1 MEFGLISVLPPVI
14 AIVLALVTKKVVP
27 SLLAGILAGALI
39 LSSWN
44 PFTAIWYTVQTMWGM
59 VSDSWN
65 LSILV
70 FLVLLGVLVSL
81 VTLAGGSARYGEWAA
96 RRIKSR
102 AGAQFAAAILG
113 ILIFIDDYFNC
124 LTVGTV
130 MRPVTD
136 KFKVSRAKLSYIIDS
151 TAAPICIIAPVS
163 SWVVTVMTTMGAK
176 FAAEGIG
183 LDPFIAFI
191 QLIPMNLYAL
201 LALVLVGAVSLF
213 NLDFGP
219 MARHEAQALAGRD
232 PGRLEQGADAENAVT
247 VNPKGTIWDLV
258 VPISGLVLFTI
269 IAMIYTGGY
278 FDGGM
283 SVIDAIK
290 ETDAALSLLYG
301 GIAAVIFTLAIFLPR
316 QVVSPDQL
324 PKVAVSG
331 FKSMLPAIKILI
343 LAWTIGGIVSE
354 LQTGQYLAHTLGT
367 TLPPFLYPPL
377 IFALAAIIAFSTG
390 TSWGTFAI
398 MIPIAVDFALLFSAE
413 YILLMIGAVL
423 AGAVFGDHCSPI
435 SDTTILSSTGAL
447 CNHIDHVTTQLP
459 YAVFAAIVSFVGYL
473 AAGWLISGLGVGST
487 AAGLIAL
494 LLSVVV
500 LLVALRILHSRA
512 QQEAGLEARTA

>member
-1 MEFGLISVLPPVI
+1 MLAI
-14 AIVLALVTKKVVP
+14 ALALITKKVVP
-27 SLLAGILAGALI
+27 SLLAGILSGALI

-44 PFTAIWYTVQTMWGM
+44 PITAVGYTVSTMWEM

-81 VTLAGGSARYGEWAA
+81 VTLAGGSARYGEWAE

-102 AGAQFAAAILG
+102 SGAQFATFILG
-113 ILIFIDDYFNC
+113 ILIFIDDYFNS

-136 KFKVSRAKLSYIIDS
+136 KFKVSRAKLAYIIDS
-151 TAAPICIIAPVS
+151 TAAPVCILAPVS
-163 SWVVTVMTTMGAK
+163 SWVATVMSTMGGK
-176 FAAEGIG
+176 FRADG
-183 LDPFIAFI
+183 LDIDPFTAFI

-201 LALVLVGAVSLF
+201 LALLLVGLVCLR

-219 MARHEAQALAGRD
+219 MAQHEAKTLAGND
-232 PGRLEQGADAENAVT
+232 PGKADELSTSQETA

-258 VPISGLVLFTI
+258 IPISGLVLFTV
-269 IAMIYTGGY
+269 IAMVYTGGY

-283 SVIDAIK
+283 TVIDAIK
-290 ETDAALSLLYG
+290 DTDAAKALLLGGIGGVLLSL
-301 GIAAVIFTLAIFLPR
+301 VMFLPR
-316 QVVSPDQL
+316 GVVSISQL
-324 PKVAVSG
+324 PKVGIEG
-331 FKSMLPAIKILI
+331 FRSMLPAITILI
-343 LAWTIGGIVSE
+343 FAWTIGGVVGE
-354 LQTGQYLAHTLGT
+354 LGTGQYLAHTLGT
-367 TLPPFLYPPL
+367 TLPPFMYPAL
-377 IFALAAIIAFSTG
+377 VFALAGLIAFSTG

-413 YILLMIGAVL
+413 YILLMIAAVL

-435 SDTTILSSTGAL
+435 SDTTILSSTGAG

-459 YAVFAAIVSFVGYL
+459 YTLLVAAISFVGYIVTGL
-473 AAGWLISGLGVGST
+473 FVSNLGLGAMAAGITSLLISV
-487 AAGLIAL
+487 AAMLII
-494 LLSVVV
+494 V
-500 LLVALRILHSRA
+500 RTLHSRSEKENA
-512 QQEAGLEARTA
+512 VLARM